1 MPNRKRNFVL
11 MTALSTSVFVAIAC
25 GGDKPE
31 AKNPATGD
39 NTASS
44 SASSTAPSSTDKS
57 SSSGSGTT
65 GGGDPGTTTTGN
77 LPDSGELQ
85 GAKLGSHTH
94 SEVETKGDAG
104 PRRPEGGGSA
114 NEPGRGAKDIQAIV
128 ASHRDEA
135 RACYDKAL
143 AAHPGIEGDLD
154 IRWKIDPTGAV
165 TDAEVDTTKSQ
176 ILEPSVGKCIIDI
189 IKQIKFA
196 ASPKGFESRAHYP
209 FNFHPKPGGGQGQKK

>member
-11 MTALSTSVFVAIAC
+11 LTALSTSVFVAIAC

-31 AKNPATGD
+31 AKNPANGGGADT
-39 NTASS
+39 TASS
-44 SASSTAPSSTDKS
+44 AAPSSTDKS
-57 SSSGSGTT
+57 GSSGSGTT
-65 GGGDPGTTTTGN
+65 GGGGDTPTTTTSN

-104 PRRPEGGGSA
+104 PKRPEGGGSA

-176 ILEPSVGKCIIDI
+176 ILEPSVGQCIIDI
-189 IKQIKFA
+189 IKKIKFA
-196 ASPKGFESRAHYP
+196 ASAKGFESRAHYP
-209 FNFHPKPGGGQGQKK
+209 FNFHPKPGQKK